1 MAKVL
6 IAVPPLVEES
16 PHASLLEAA
25 GFDTVAAPWVTR
37 PGEDVL
43 LRALEGVAATIA
55 GSEPYTRRVLEAA
68 RELRVIARVGVGFD
82 DVDVETATERGIAVT
97 ITPGANDAAVA
108 EQAFALILGL
118 AKGVVENDRNTRA
131 GSWVRVPTIPLRGA
145 TLGIVGLGRIGRSVA
160 RRARAFDM
168 RIVAYEPQPDA
179 DFVRGHAVELV
190 PFERLLTEADFVTL
204 HVPLIQGTRHL
215 IDRRTLALMKPTAYL
230 VNTARGGLVC
240 EADLI
245 AALEAGTLA
254 GAALDVFEVEPPKDS
269 PLWRS
274 GKVLLSPH
282 LAGIDRRSFV
292 DMASSAARSV
302 IALSRGEW
310 PEGQLVN
317 REVKTRFRW

>member
-145 TLGIVGLGRIGRSVA
+145 ALARSTCGSSHTSPS
-160 RRARAFDM
+160 RM
-168 RIVAYEPQPDA
+168 RISCA
-179 DFVRGHAVELV
+179 
-190 PFERLLTEADFVTL
+190 LTRWSSCPSSDCS
-204 HVPLIQGTRHL
+204 P
-215 IDRRTLALMKPTAYL
+215 RR
-230 VNTARGGLVC
+230 
-240 EADLI
+240 I
-245 AALEAGTLA
+245 
-254 GAALDVFEVEPPKDS
+254 S
-269 PLWRS
+269 
-274 GKVLLSPH
+274 
-282 LAGIDRRSFV
+282 
-292 DMASSAARSV
+292 
-302 IALSRGEW
+302 
-310 PEGQLVN
+310 
-317 REVKTRFRW
+317 